1 MVEDVKAD
9 IVASQFRPQIQRASL
24 FVTILDINDNNPEFK
39 EKLYKVM
46 LQENLPKNTG
56 ITICCIHFDTNLV
69 EIRFIS
75 PSVPSS
81 IIVD

>member
-24 FVTILDINDNNPEFK
+24 FVTILDVNDNNPEFK

-46 LQENLPKNTG
+46 IFVAAALDASPTAA
-56 ITICCIHFDTNLV
+56 
-69 EIRFIS
+69 IRA
-75 PSVPSS
+75 P
-81 IIVD
+81 IIVTTLHP